1 MLPAILQIVLAAPL
15 TIAPTAVENRAG
27 RYIRTSKQM
36 SRLTS
41 VLTMFLAFL
50 AGNAIGLPAE
60 LATHSA
66 KVNATNRVALDQVRG
81 SIETN
86 EANNGTVPATV
97 SVGGVR
103 CSPLKTPTAC
113 TPLVRVSAHALT
125 AAISRHARIAHAP
138 RCSSAQWVRRSR
150 LTTFTARAC
159 RWCASRCMR

>member
-1 MLPAILQIVLAAPL
+1 
-15 TIAPTAVENRAG
+15 
-27 RYIRTSKQM
+27 M

-97 SVGGVR
+97 SVRSVR

-125 AAISRHARIAHAP
+125 AAISRHARIATLALCFCFLSIPHISFSDCWMCLL
-138 RCSSAQWVRRSR
+138 RCFGKAKEKGRTLCCYRSKMSR
-150 LTTFTARAC
+150 KQPQA
-159 RWCASRCMR
+159 ASYPL

>member
-1 MLPAILQIVLAAPL
+1 MLPKFRMARRTRGRCSQPSFKLGLQTLLLSPPPLLRIVPADIL
-15 TIAPTAVENRAG
+15 
-27 RYIRTSKQM
+27 YISTSKQM

-66 KVNATNRVALDQVRG
+66 KVNATNRVALDQVRE

-97 SVGGVR
+97 SVRGQDCV
-103 CSPLKTPTAC
+103 
-113 TPLVRVSAHALT
+113 
-125 AAISRHARIAHAP
+125 
-138 RCSSAQWVRRSR
+138 W
-150 LTTFTARAC
+150 
-159 RWCASRCMR
+159 WCKCWYCGPGCDKICKHDLCGWKDC

>member
-1 MLPAILQIVLAAPL
+1 
-15 TIAPTAVENRAG
+15 
-27 RYIRTSKQM
+27 M

-97 SVGGVR
+97 SVGSKG
-103 CSPLKTPTAC
+103 CGCHHDYNPWCIHAC
-113 TPLVRVSAHALT
+113 GGCGCHGG
-125 AAISRHARIAHAP
+125 HCGGC
-138 RCSSAQWVRRSR
+138 CSSWK
-150 LTTFTARAC
+150 C
-159 RWCASRCMR
+159 

>member
-97 SVGGVR
+97 SVRGQDCV
-103 CSPLKTPTAC
+103 
-113 TPLVRVSAHALT
+113 
-125 AAISRHARIAHAP
+125 
-138 RCSSAQWVRRSR
+138 W
-150 LTTFTARAC
+150 
-159 RWCASRCMR
+159 WCKCWYCGPGCDKICKHDLCGWKDC